1 MQIYFIHVHIC
12 RWKDEHAKEVE
23 MVGQAFRN
31 VKKIL
36 EGPVLEEANPLTP
49 EKVIVENLTELL
61 MILSHKEN
69 WDLGAREEK
78 R

>member
-1 MQIYFIHVHIC
+1 MIC

-31 VKKIL
+31 VRMIL
-36 EGPVLEEANPLTP
+36 EGPVLEEATPLTP
-49 EKVIVENLTELL
+49 EKVIIENLTELL

-69 WDLGAREEK
+69 WDLGARDEK

>member
-1 MQIYFIHVHIC
+1 
-12 RWKDEHAKEVE
+12 

-36 EGPVLEEANPLTP
+36 EGPVLEEATPLTP
-49 EKVIVENLTELL
+49 EKIIVENLTELL

>member
-1 MQIYFIHVHIC
+1 MLIC
-12 RWKDEHAKEVE
+12 RWKDEHAREVE
-23 MVGQAFRN
+23 MVGEAFRN

-36 EGPVLEEANPLTP
+36 EGPVLEEATPLTP

-69 WDLGAREEK
+69 WDLGARDEK

>member
-1 MQIYFIHVHIC
+1 MLTY
-12 RWKDEHAKEVE
+12 RWKDEHAREVE
-23 MVGQAFRN
+23 MVGEAFRN

-36 EGPVLEEANPLTP
+36 EGPVLEEATPLTP

-61 MILSHKEN
+61 TILSHKEN
-69 WDLGAREEK
+69 WDLGARDEK